1 MMIGEGPG
9 EVEDTTG
16 RPFVGPAGQKLDE
29 IIQSVGMRREDLY
42 ITNIVKCRP
51 PGNRV
56 SARSEAEACTPF
68 LEAQIA
74 LIQPAVIVAL
84 GNTPTQWL
92 LPDAPGITQSHG
104 TFFAWRGG
112 ILVFPMY
119 HPSYLLRYPSKEILH
134 ARLAFR
140 LGNHVQLVEHQPA
153 RLRVQLRVVFLQFG
167 DDRPRLLHRIDTVV
181 ERREV
186 DHVQQQARALQVAQK
201 LVAQAGAFARAF
213 DQARHVGEIGRA
225 HV

>member
-1 MMIGEGPG
+1 MEDATVLSLDSLRARALSCTACPLSATRTNVVFGEGATQARLMMIGEGPG

-29 IIQSVGMRREDLY
+29 VVNSVGLRREDVY

-56 SARSEAEACTPF
+56 PARIEMETCAPY

-74 LIQPAVIVAL
+74 LIQPALIVAL

-104 TFFAWRGG
+104 TFFSWRGG
-112 ILVFPMY
+112 ILVFPMF
-119 HPSYLLRYPSKEILH
+119 HPSYLLRYPSKEKGGPKYLTWIDIQKVKAWLDEH
-134 ARLAFR
+134 A
-140 LGNHVQLVEHQPA
+140 
-153 RLRVQLRVVFLQFG
+153 
-167 DDRPRLLHRIDTVV
+167 
-181 ERREV
+181 
-186 DHVQQQARALQVAQK
+186 VATG
-201 LVAQAGAFARAF
+201 GAAAEGFEGAASR
-213 DQARHVGEIGRA
+213 
-225 HV
+225 